1 MILGTIS
8 RRLPRG
14 LWARVL
20 LSIALAC
27 PVAGSGAVGHAQPPL
42 SPEADARYRS
52 TLKDALAEYDA
63 NHFEE
68 ARILFRRAHEINPNA
83 RTLRSIGMASFEL
96 RDYVAAVRALS
107 AALVDPRKPL
117 SPEQR
122 THAKGLLERS
132 RMYVDIYT
140 LKISPPDARV
150 LIDGH
155 VPDTEPDG
163 TILLGFGSHTLEVS
177 KPGFVLRTMVVNVRG
192 GERKDLAMT
201 LERKQ
206 TATFGSGESNQLES
220 GRTRTR
226 ESDHAASLGKV
237 HHGPS
242 FWNSRAPWYFAA
254 GGTALLSAG
263 AGALWLIQNG
273 ELGNCHQA
281 PSGQHCNNESAI
293 LDRRNLAVGAT
304 VATGVA
310 AITLGVIGIFHRDAA
325 DETSS
330 SRNALACTLSPS
342 GFLCAKGF

>member
-1 MILGTIS
+1 MNLGTIFQP
-8 RRLPRG
+8 LKRG
-14 LWARVL
+14 LWARVVL
-20 LSIALAC
+20 LIALAG
-27 PVAGSGAVGHAQPPL
+27 PVAVVEAQETL
-42 SPEADARYRS
+42 TPEADARYRS

-107 AALVDPRKPL
+107 AALVDTRKPL
-117 SPEQR
+117 NIEQR

-140 LKISPPDARV
+140 LKILPPDARV
-150 LIDGH
+150 LIDGR

-177 KPGFVLRTMVVNVRG
+177 KPGFVLRTMAVNVRG
-192 GERKDLAMT
+192 GERKEISMT

-206 TATFGSGESNQLES
+206 TAAFGSGESNLPES
-220 GRTRTR
+220 GRTTR
-226 ESDHAASLGKV
+226 SDRASSLAKV
-237 HHGPS
+237 HHGQHG
-242 FWNSRAPWYFAA
+242 FWHSRAPWYYAA

-263 AGALWLIQNG
+263 AGVLWLIQNG
-273 ELGNCHQA
+273 ELGSCHQA
-281 PSGQHCNNESAI
+281 PPGQRCSNESAI
-293 LDRRNLAVGAT
+293 LDRRNLAVGAS

-310 AITLGVIGIFHRDAA
+310 AITLAVIAIFHRDAA
-325 DETSS
+325 DDAAS
-330 SRNALACTLSPS
+330 SRSALACTLSPS